1 MNVATFEKMIIKA
14 IIQVVSIKGYSLY
27 SRLVSS
33 MLVWTPFPRGTS
45 TPSNVTAAPG
55 SGAVLPKPVSGGKN
69 KAYYKM
75 TTYHYTIALQILLPP
90 FQFSEFLTFDT
101 VLALG

>member
-1 MNVATFEKMIIKA
+1 MNVATFDKMIIKA

-55 SGAVLPKPVSGGKN
+55 SGAVLPKPEWGKKQGVLQNDNLPLYYRLTNTSTPISIFRVS
-69 KAYYKM
+69 
-75 TTYHYTIALQILLPP
+75 HL
-90 FQFSEFLTFDT
+90 
-101 VLALG
+101 